1 MKNHSATKL
10 VDIHEAHERSVAGS
24 CENCERKTL
33 FLFTGFRFENVPPQV
48 VREMSN
54 ETLMRMKAF
63 CAPFCTQ
70 SAEVCFSCRPLSN
83 LELGELSGH

>member
-1 MKNHSATKL
+1 MRTQANTKP
-10 VDIHEAHERSVAGS
+10 VDLHEAWERSVAGS

-33 FLFTGFRFENVPPQV
+33 YLVPGFKFQNVPAKV

-63 CAPFCTQ
+63 SAPFCTQ
-70 SAEVCFSCRPLSN
+70 GAEVCLRCRPLSN
-83 LELGELSGH
+83 LELEELSGH